1 MATHIPASAL
11 AKRRENLAAGLYI
24 VATPIGHA
32 RDITLRALDVL
43 AAADKIFCEDTRVS
57 KKLFALYGL
66 AAGKL
71 SAYHE
76 HNGARVRPKILQAI
90 KKGAAV
96 ALISDAGTPLISDPG
111 YRLVQAC
118 HKEGCA
124 VFAVPGASAP
134 IAALSIAGLPSDK
147 FMFVGFCGAKKSQ
160 RQKALENVR
169 PIAATLI
176 LFESARRLKNLLADI
191 DAVLGAREIT
201 VCRELTKKFEEL
213 KHGTPSALLDFYET
227 NPPKGEIVVLIAPP
241 ETGAEAWDKAAVR
254 AGLEAALAQ
263 MGVRDAAAQV
273 AKESGWARRDVY
285 QLGLALKKEEEKNE
299 PK

>member
-1 MATHIPASAL
+1 MATQIPASAL
-11 AKRRENLAAGLYI
+11 AIRRENLAAGLYI

-66 AAGKL
+66 DASGLA
-71 SAYHE
+71 AYHD
-76 HNGARVRPKILQAI
+76 HNGAQLRPKILHAI
-90 KKGAAV
+90 KNGAAV

-118 HKEGCA
+118 HGEGLK

-134 IAALSIAGLPSDK
+134 IAALSIAGVPSDK
-147 FMFVGFCGAKKSQ
+147 FMFVGFCGAKQSQ
-160 RQKALENVR
+160 RQKLLETVR

-176 LFESARRLKNLLADI
+176 LFESAKRLKDLLADI
-191 DAVLGAREIT
+191 DAVLGGREIIIA
-201 VCRELTKKFEEL
+201 RELTKKFEEL
-213 KHGTPSALLDFYET
+213 RRGTVREVLGFYEKQGT
-227 NPPKGEIVVLIAPP
+227 PKGEVTVLVAPP
-241 ETGAEAWDKAAVR
+241 EAAEAWDEAAVIT
-254 AGLEAALAQ
+254 ALQAALAQ
-263 MGVRDAAAQV
+263 MALGEAAAQV

-285 QLGLALKKEEEKNE
+285 QLGLGLKNK
-299 PK
+299 